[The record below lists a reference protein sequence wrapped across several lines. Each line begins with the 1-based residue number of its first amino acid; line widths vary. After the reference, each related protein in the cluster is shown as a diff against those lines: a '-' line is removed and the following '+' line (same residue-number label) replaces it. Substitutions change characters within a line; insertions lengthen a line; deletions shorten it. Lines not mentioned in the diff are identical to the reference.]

1 MFWVVLLKL
10 RSVFLFVANQ
20 GASKPIPAR
29 SSEDIE
35 FERRKAMRRNL
46 GQSTSSHSYG
56 SSYSR
61 MGSKL
66 LIEGSHNK
74 QGYSRAEEIFR
85 NVEAMRAKERAKEL
99 AAKEKEAASKGR

>member
-1 MFWVVLLKL
+1 
-10 RSVFLFVANQ
+10 
-20 GASKPIPAR
+20 
-29 SSEDIE
+29 
-35 FERRKAMRRNL
+35 
-46 GQSTSSHSYG
+46 
-56 SSYSR
+56 